1 MANYLLL
8 RNNKESGPYSL
19 EALVQMGLKPYDL
32 VWVEGRSAAW
42 RYPSEIED
50 LKAYAPA
57 VEEQPFDRFFKKPA
71 EQQEIQAEKKVVQM
85 ATAHE
90 SIVNSTIGSYAKPV
104 FVAMP
109 AKKQV
114 ANVIKK
120 EEPAPPTYKQLATE
134 FAVNTF
140 EENNKYSGFASDKDT
155 AVSPSLETKYAQ
167 SLDDIT
173 EHYVQTLVDRKRKLA
188 QKKQILSVA
197 QKALPFAAVLLIGIV
212 LGMFVLNR
220 NSRNNDLIN
229 QGSVKNARLQLPVNM
244 AAEDAVSQQQT
255 TGNQP
260 AVPATAQT
268 ATPGQAAEQPSSP
281 KQDVANQSGVK
292 KPVSKSANLKTNSP
306 VAKTHN
312 NTSGSTLVT
321 KPASSGVDAQT
332 GERMKMIRS
341 PMEEGKVAGEPS
353 TTGKNNS
360 LLQQVSVKANDY
372 KRGTFGGIHDLQ
384 LTVQNNSPYL
394 LDQVSVELQYLKP
407 SEQPLKSELVQFTSV
422 PPTGSLTLTIPPSNR
437 GIKVAYKITKIESK
451 QFGNEVAGKQ

>member
-1 MANYLLL
+1 
-8 RNNKESGPYSL
+8 
-19 EALVQMGLKPYDL
+19 
-32 VWVEGRSAAW
+32 
-42 RYPSEIED
+42 
-50 LKAYAPA
+50 
-57 VEEQPFDRFFKKPA
+57 
-71 EQQEIQAEKKVVQM
+71 
-85 ATAHE
+85 
-90 SIVNSTIGSYAKPV
+90 
-104 FVAMP
+104 
-109 AKKQV
+109 
-114 ANVIKK
+114 
-120 EEPAPPTYKQLATE
+120 
-134 FAVNTF
+134 
-140 EENNKYSGFASDKDT
+140 
-155 AVSPSLETKYAQ
+155 
-167 SLDDIT
+167 
-173 EHYVQTLVDRKRKLA
+173 
-188 QKKQILSVA
+188 
-197 QKALPFAAVLLIGIV
+197 
-212 LGMFVLNR
+212 MFVLNR